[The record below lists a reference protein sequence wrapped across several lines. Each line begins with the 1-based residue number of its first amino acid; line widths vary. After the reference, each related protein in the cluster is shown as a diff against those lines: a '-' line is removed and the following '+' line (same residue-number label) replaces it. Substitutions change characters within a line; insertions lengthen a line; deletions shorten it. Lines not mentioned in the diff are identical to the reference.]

1 MTIAFAMNQYF
12 LEWKKNILLFLFVL
26 CLLSTN
32 MSFTLQMGCLH
43 QSVLFCGRESQ
54 DLARCQYLLPIT
66 RSKACNSGHPGKTR
80 PYFQRSVSQ
89 HLKLHAKITSYS
101 LNLSIIYNPIQ
112 HVHVYLFSVASFFCF
127 IGKCIYTYKSL
138 VMK

>member
-1 MTIAFAMNQYF
+1 M
-12 LEWKKNILLFLFVL
+12 KKKFLLFLFVL

-32 MSFTLQMGCLH
+32 MSFTLQMGCHH

-89 HLKLHAKITSYS
+89 HIKLHAKITSYS
-101 LNLSIIYNPIQ
+101 LNLSFIYNPIQ